1 MRLLLWRYNGAHL
14 ATVDKRKSYD
24 VECRDVE
31 EANAKGTLRIIVNLM
46 TGSVRQAIK
55 LKASQRNIY
64 VHSLLN
70 YVI

>member
-46 TGSVRQAIK
+46 TGSVRQAI
-55 LKASQRNIY
+55 N
-64 VHSLLN
+64 
-70 YVI
+70 